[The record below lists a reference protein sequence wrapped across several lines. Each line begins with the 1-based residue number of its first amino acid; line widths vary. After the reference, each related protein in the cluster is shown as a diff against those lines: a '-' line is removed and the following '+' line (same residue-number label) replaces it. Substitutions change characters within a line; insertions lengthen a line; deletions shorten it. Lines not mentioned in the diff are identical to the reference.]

1 MLWGHV
7 LCIVDN
13 GVQSNFKTVLY
24 KEGFKKLRKSVK
36 QIEVTIFFYKS
47 LKRIPMNLLCKQL
60 R

>member
-47 LKRIPMNLLCKQL
+47 LKRIPMNLLC
-60 R
+60 